1 MKKTLSNEELFHF
14 CEQFYILLHSG
25 ISCAEGLQLLYE
37 DSHSPDSKKIFQ
49 QLSTSFEES
58 GSFAESLKASELF
71 PDSMIS
77 FVKAGEETG
86 CLDEVMKSLAAHY
99 EQEITISE
107 TIKNAVTYPLLMLI
121 MMGAVIVILL
131 AKVLPVFQQVFRQ
144 MGLEVNGLS
153 NGLLKIGTA
162 FSRYSTGFLCVI
174 MLIIFVCIILYFTEK
189 GRAFFREKANH
200 LPYLRNISVSMDYS
214 RLTQAMAMA
223 MHSGLDHNTSLEMSL
238 ELIRNPLVKEKAQ
251 KALSLLEEGN
261 LFEDALS
268 QSELFEGMN
277 ARLITVGLH
286 AGAADEV
293 MQKLSQRYQ
302 EECLGITENII
313 SILEPSIVIFFS
325 LLVGLV
331 LLSVMLP
338 LLGILSEI
346 MI

>member
-37 DSHSPDSKKIFQ
+37 DSQHPDSKEIFQ
-49 QLSTSFEES
+49 QLITSFEET
-58 GSFAESLKASELF
+58 GSLAQSLKNAKLF

-77 FVKAGEETG
+77 FIKAGEETG
-86 CLDEVMKSLAAHY
+86 CLDEVMKSLSERY
-99 EQEITISE
+99 EQEIAISK
-107 TIKNAVTYPLLMLI
+107 TLKSAVTYPLLMLF
-121 MMGAVIVILL
+121 MMGIVIVILL
-131 AKVLPVFQQVFRQ
+131 SRVLPVFQQVFRQ
-144 MGLEVNGLS
+144 MGLEMNQLS

-162 FSRYSTGFLCVI
+162 FSRYSTVVLCVI
-174 MLIIFVCIILYFTEK
+174 MLVIFACIFLYFTEK
-189 GRAFFREKANH
+189 GRTFFRQMAQR
-200 LPYLRNISVSMDYS
+200 LPYLKNISVSIDYS

-238 ELIRNPLVKEKAQ
+238 ELVQNPLIKEKAQ
-251 KALSLLEEGN
+251 KALSLLEEGS
-261 LFEDALS
+261 LLEEALS
-268 QSELFEGMN
+268 QSELFQGMN

-302 EECLGITENII
+302 EDCLGMTESVI
-313 SILEPSIVIFFS
+313 SVLEPSIVILFS
-325 LLVGLV
+325 VLVGLV